1 MKPLKFFTLL
11 LPLAVA
17 AGLVIPTLG
26 QVRYQ
31 PGADEGYYLRYA
43 ARIADE
49 GLAVFPR
56 LFQEY
61 LHGDPQKAYFP
72 TPLRI
77 GGLVLSAAWVKG
89 FGASFGAMSA
99 LSLVCFLLLLAV
111 HHLNLLRFFGLRAAF
126 FASLLMSAAP
136 LHLAMSRRGLTDT
149 LSSLLMVSSL
159 WLLFHALHSARW
171 SVRRGLEAA
180 AVTLAAFSVKA
191 TSFVLIPVSAAIIG
205 WRAISR
211 RGSFPVGAFVCICVL
226 PLALLALLEV
236 LAAGGVGSLRE
247 AIQFGQAA
255 CGSPYAQKFLQGP
268 WYRYV
273 MDFLLISPWTTLLY
287 LVGLGMLAGARVED
301 EKVWFWAA
309 VPLLVLACA
318 VFFPL
323 RNVRYLMM
331 LEVPVRTSI
340 ALLCGRWNGLKGVVP
355 VILLFWADLM
365 TFLGLVGIDLYE
377 TPSLEFL
384 MLRGIIR

>member
-1 MKPLKFFTLL
+1 MIPRSGWLLL

-17 AGLVIPTLG
+17 AGLVVPTLG

-43 ARIADE
+43 SRIADE
-49 GLAVFPR
+49 GLGVFPR
-56 LFQEY
+56 LFQE
-61 LHGDPQKAYFP
+61 HMRDARNAYFP
-72 TPLRI
+72 PPLRI
-77 GGLVLSAAWVKG
+77 GGLAVSAAWVSW
-89 FGASFGAMSA
+89 FGGSFRAISI
-99 LSLVCFLLLLAV
+99 LSLVCFLLLLAL
-111 HHLNLLRFFGLRAAF
+111 HHLNLLRFFGWRAAL
-126 FASLLMSAAP
+126 FASLLLSTAP
-136 LHLAMSRRGLTDT
+136 LHLAMSRRGLMDT

-159 WLLFHALHSARW
+159 WVLFHALHSARW

-191 TSFVLIPVSAAIIG
+191 TSFMLIPVSAALLG
-205 WRAISR
+205 WSAVRR
-211 RGSFPVGAFVCICVL
+211 RGSFPAGVFVSFSVL
-226 PLALLALLEV
+226 PLAVLALLEV
-236 LAAGGVGSLRE
+236 LAAGGVGPLRE
-247 AIQFGQAA
+247 AIRFGQAA
-255 CGSPYAQKFLQGP
+255 YGSPYAQTYLQGP

-340 ALLCGRWNGLKGVVP
+340 ALVCSRWGGLKGVVP
-355 VILLFWADLM
+355 VILLFWADMM
-365 TFLGLVGIDLYE
+365 TFSELVGIDLYE
-377 TPSLEFL
+377 MPSIEFL